1 MRMIVGFHRQLLS
14 LDGFFLDCFF
24 LDSCSLDG
32 WFLDGYF
39 YPFDTSHGKLVPQ

>member
-1 MRMIVGFHRQLLS
+1 MRMIVGFHRQLLP

-39 YPFDTSHGKLVPQ
+39 YPFDASRGKLVPQ